1 MRTTYCVLGLRAIPP
16 LEETRHKMMTYLLDR
31 HDNSRDKRFTPYY
44 DVVFVLDSSE
54 SVSRADFNVSVSVA
68 KSLVTRFEPDSRFAA
83 ITFGAN
89 ASVSFNFKSPKLTTE
104 LLISKM
110 HHQGG
115 NKSILNALETTQ
127 NGLLLNRDSGVRE
140 GSQKRVVLVANGPA
154 TENLQSLTWA
164 ASRIKALGPEIFLVA
179 LGDRIPSVKE
189 LVAIPT
195 STDAHFY
202 RISNMSAFK
211 QIVDGI
217 PVHIFY
223 RDYYFDD

>member
-1 MRTTYCVLGLRAIPP
+1 MVI
-16 LEETRHKMMTYLLDR
+16 HQ
-31 HDNSRDKRFTPYY
+31 
-44 DVVFVLDSSE
+44 
-54 SVSRADFNVSVSVA
+54 
-68 KSLVTRFEPDSRFAA
+68 
-83 ITFGAN
+83 
-89 ASVSFNFKSPKLTTE
+89 LTNE
-104 LLISKM
+104 LLLSKM

-127 NGLLLNRDSGVRE
+127 NGLLLNRDSGVRV
-140 GSQKRVVLVANGPA
+140 GSQKRVVLVTNGPA

-179 LGDRIPSVKE
+179 LGDKIPSVKE
-189 LVAIPT
+189 LVAILS

-202 RISNMSAFK
+202 RISDISAFK